1 MAEIL
6 HFVRSGT
13 SFDPETISLLAAAYD
28 KATAELH
35 ERGQPKP
42 AREVVAKRI
51 IALAINGERD
61 PDRLYKSAL
70 LALGVPE

>member
-6 HFVRSGT
+6 HFVRPGT

-35 ERGQPKP
+35 ERKP